1 VPDDAARVSG
11 SCDAL
16 EVATGYLFA
25 ELDDARAVR
34 DRLEDLARSRELLG
48 TILVAPEGVNLT
60 VHGRRAALDDLEARL
75 QALPGLGALRLRRSD
90 DFGIRPFRRL
100 KVQLRREIVTL
111 GRAGDPLEHRGGR
124 AVPPERWHTQLDDPA
139 VTVVDL
145 RNDYEVAAGTFPGAV
160 DPGTGGFREFPD
172 WLAEHHPE
180 RDAPIAMF
188 CTGGI
193 RCAKAAAWMRGQ
205 GYTDVRELDGGILA
219 YLETASPEASRWEG
233 ECFVFDE
240 RVSLVEG
247 LRRGEAEVCHGCR
260 RPLGAEDRTLPGY
273 EAGVSCARCR
283 DAVGPAELERR
294 RERRRQVHLAEA
306 RGAVHLAPQRGG
318 GADSEVGEGPEP

>member
-1 VPDDAARVSG
+1 MPDDPGGTTSAGIVG
-11 SCDAL
+11 
-16 EVATGYLFA
+16 TGYLFA
-25 ELDDARAVR
+25 PLRDAGGLRGELEALARAR
-34 DRLEDLARSRELLG
+34 GLLG

-60 VHGRRAALDDLEARL
+60 VHGAPADLDAFEAGLR
-75 QALPGLGALRLRRSD
+75 ALPGLAELRLRRSE
-90 DFGIRPFRRL
+90 DFGLRPFRRL
-100 KVQLRREIVTL
+100 KAQLRREIVTL
-111 GRAGDPLEHRGGR
+111 GREGDPLDHAGARP
-124 AVPPERWHTQLDDPA
+124 VPPGAWHAELDDPE

-160 DPGTGGFREFPD
+160 DPGTAGFREFPD
-172 WLAEHHPE
+172 WLAEHLPE

-205 GYTDVRELDGGILA
+205 GYSDVRELDGGILG
-219 YLETASPEASRWEG
+219 YLEAVTPATSRWEG

-260 RPLGAEDRTLPGY
+260 RPLSAAEREQPGY
-273 EAGVSCARCR
+273 EAGVSCAHCR
-283 DAVGPAELERR
+283 DAVDDEELERR
-294 RERRRQVHLAEA
+294 RERHRQVRLAAA
-306 RGAVHLAPQRGG
+306 RGEVHLAPQRR
-318 GADSEVGEGPEP
+318 GAAKAVEEDPEP